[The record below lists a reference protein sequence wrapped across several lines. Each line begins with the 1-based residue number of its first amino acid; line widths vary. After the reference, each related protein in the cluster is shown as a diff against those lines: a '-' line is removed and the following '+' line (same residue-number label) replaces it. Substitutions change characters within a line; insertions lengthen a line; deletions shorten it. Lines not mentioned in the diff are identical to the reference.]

1 MRLLTRC
8 LGYGWA
14 VLLAGCSLAQST
26 SPRLPYD
33 AWYLG
38 FQAPAYMEVWLETAD
53 VEDVRGRT
61 FFGAMAGTVAIAH
74 SGSAVGWG
82 DIIPLGKGRYVT
94 GAALPKRIYVRWQS
108 LVEPQTYRA
117 TIEIPEAARQLMRS
131 KAPSMRPP
139 FKYEYQEALSIGLAP
154 GGWIKAWVMSPT
166 STPVEVLCQKAQV
179 EPRGPDEGHNNGR
192 YAYAFDEL
200 EPAAQRYLKAH
211 PIPYDSWK
219 CPQGPL
225 PAAMHDLAQ
234 PRVALPN
241 A

>member
-8 LGYGWA
+8 LRYGWA

-117 TIEIPEAARQLMRS
+117 TLEIPESVRQLMLHKLPSER
-131 KAPSMRPP
+131 APVI
-139 FKYEYQEALSIGLAP
+139 YQYPKMLSIALAP

-166 STPVEVLCQKAQV
+166 STPVEVLCQKAEI
-179 EPRGPDEGHNNGR
+179 EPMGANQGNYDGR
-192 YAYAFDEL
+192 YVTLGARA
-200 EPAAQRYLKAH
+200 RTYLQHHA
-211 PIPYDSWK
+211 IPYDSWK
-219 CPQGPL
+219 CPHGPL
-225 PAAMHDLAQ
+225 PVAMDGHGDS
-234 PRVALPN
+234 PK
-241 A
+241 